1 MTINVAV
8 AGASG
13 YAGSEILRLIS
24 AHPDVEIGALT
35 GATTAGQSVAE
46 LMPHLVSL
54 ADRTIEP
61 TTTDILAGHDVV
73 FLGLPHG
80 HSAEIARNL
89 GDDVLVIDC
98 AADFRLTDSHDWEKF
113 YGGEHAGSWPYGLP
127 ELPGQRSKL
136 RGANRIAV
144 PGCFPTGATL
154 AMLPAVVHDLVH
166 PDLQFVSITGT
177 SGAGKKASVGLLGSE
192 VMGNLRAYNTAGK
205 HRHNPEIRQNLGAY
219 STASVTVSFTPVL
232 APLSRGILT
241 TATAPLVAGVT
252 AEQAYA
258 TYAEFYADE
267 QFVSVLP
274 GDQQPQTKSVVG
286 ANMCQLQV
294 EVDEAAGRLV
304 VVSAIDNLVK
314 GTAGAAVQC
323 MNIALG
329 LDEAAGLTVNG
340 VAP

>member
-98 AADFRLTDSHDWEKF
+98 AADFRLTDSHDWENF
-113 YGGEHAGSWPYGLP
+113 MAG
-127 ELPGQRSKL
+127 
-136 RGANRIAV
+136 
-144 PGCFPTGATL
+144 
-154 AMLPAVVHDLVH
+154 
-166 PDLQFVSITGT
+166 
-177 SGAGKKASVGLLGSE
+177 
-192 VMGNLRAYNTAGK
+192 NT
-205 HRHNPEIRQNLGAY
+205 P
-219 STASVTVSFTPVL
+219 
-232 APLSRGILT
+232 
-241 TATAPLVAGVT
+241 
-252 AEQAYA
+252 
-258 TYAEFYADE
+258 
-267 QFVSVLP
+267 
-274 GDQQPQTKSVVG
+274 
-286 ANMCQLQV
+286 
-294 EVDEAAGRLV
+294 
-304 VVSAIDNLVK
+304 
-314 GTAGAAVQC
+314 
-323 MNIALG
+323 
-329 LDEAAGLTVNG
+329 AAGLMGCRNFLVSAVNYG
-340 VAP
+340 GRTGLRCLVVSPPAPP

>member
-113 YGGEHAGSWPYGLP
+113 YGLMGCRNFLVSAVNCGGRTGL
-127 ELPGQRSKL
+127 R
-136 RGANRIAV
+136 
-144 PGCFPTGATL
+144 C
-154 AMLPAVVHDLVH
+154 
-166 PDLQFVSITGT
+166 
-177 SGAGKKASVGLLGSE
+177 
-192 VMGNLRAYNTAGK
+192 
-205 HRHNPEIRQNLGAY
+205 
-219 STASVTVSFTPVL
+219 
-232 APLSRGILT
+232 
-241 TATAPLVAGVT
+241 
-252 AEQAYA
+252 
-258 TYAEFYADE
+258 
-267 QFVSVLP
+267 
-274 GDQQPQTKSVVG
+274 
-286 ANMCQLQV
+286 
-294 EVDEAAGRLV
+294 LV
-304 VVSAIDNLVK
+304 VSPP
-314 GTAGAAVQC
+314 
-323 MNIALG
+323 
-329 LDEAAGLTVNG
+329 
-340 VAP
+340 APP